1 MAGVA
6 LSILVLSGVGVA
18 GVTHHVKRAKAQQ
31 QVDIHCD
38 DCGVVVSLD
47 GTGVVT
53 LLGAAAAQHPNP
65 SRVYIRMSDG
75 SLRSVAAKSAPP
87 WKLGDRVR
95 LQDGKLGG

>member
-1 MAGVA
+1 MRIMMAGVA

-47 GTGVVT
+47 GTGMVT
-53 LLGAAAAQHPNP
+53 LLGAANP
-65 SRVYIRMSDG
+65 SRIYIRMSDG

-95 LQDGKLGG
+95 LQDGELGG